1 MEVGRPFLNSRNV
14 WELDLVE
21 IVTEGRGSMRGRFA
35 EVDDVE
41 NCFTLA
47 CLLVGVIYNCVGSG
61 LLVDVEYN

>member
-1 MEVGRPFLNSRNV
+1 LEPGRPFLNSRNV

-21 IVTEGRGSMRGRFA
+21 IVTEGRGSIWGRFV

-41 NCFTLA
+41 YCLTLV